1 MATLLTHAAAVVAG
15 LAIVATVFIVAP
27 AQVNRG
33 LLQGTALAV
42 TLAVTAAL
50 LLTAIRQ
57 FG

>member
-15 LAIVATVFIVAP
+15 LAIVATVFIVVP

-33 LLQGTALAV
+33 LLKGTALAV

>member
-15 LAIVATVFIVAP
+15 LAIVFIVAP

-33 LLQGTALAV
+33 LLKGTALAV

>member
-15 LAIVATVFIVAP
+15 LAIDATVFIVAP

-33 LLQGTALAV
+33 LLKGTALAV